1 MKMNDLKL
9 RKCTVQDL
17 RELRSLSIQTFQ
29 DTYESFNSTEN
40 MSIYIEKDLSS
51 QQLSEELQNPKSGFY
66 FVELEHTPIGFL
78 KVNFISNP
86 EIDNRLKGLEIER
99 IYVLKSFQNKGI
111 GQFLLN
117 EVYGIVRKMKLDYIW
132 LGVWELNLKARAFYE
147 RNGFEEFGRQ
157 VFYLGMDKQNDLLV
171 CKFTDP
177 PKG

>member
-1 MKMNDLKL
+1 MKMNNLKI

-17 RELRSLSIQTFQ
+17 RMLRSLSIQTFQ
-29 DTYESFNSTEN
+29 DTYDSFNTAEN
-40 MSIYIEKDLSS
+40 MSIYIEKDLSCK
-51 QQLSEELQNPKSGFY
+51 QLSEELQDANSGFY
-66 FVELEHTPIGFL
+66 FVELKHTPIGFL

-99 IYVLKSFQNKGI
+99 IYVLKTFQDKGI

-132 LGVWELNLKARAFYE
+132 LGVWEHNLKARAFYK

-177 PKG
+177 SQG